1 MDVNSLK
8 VAMSAMDFKV
18 DSAELKKIIQEYDK
32 EESGS
37 IQYAQFVEIMTKK
50 VNQRDPKE
58 ELQKAFEIFDS
69 GKSGKISFT
78 DLKKIA
84 KELGEN
90 MTDEEI

>member
-1 MDVNSLK
+1 MVIRRLLLK
-8 VAMSAMDFKV
+8 FEVA
-18 DSAELKKIIQEYDK
+18 
-32 EESGS
+32 
-37 IQYAQFVEIMTKK
+37 
-50 VNQRDPKE
+50 
-58 ELQKAFEIFDS
+58 QKAFEIFDS

>member
-1 MDVNSLK
+1 
-8 VAMSAMDFKV
+8 
-18 DSAELKKIIQEYDK
+18 
-32 EESGS
+32 
-37 IQYAQFVEIMTKK
+37 MTKK